1 MSWRHK
7 LFAGL
12 FVVGAVALIG
22 RVGHLAVAER
32 DFLKK
37 QGEAR
42 AVRVVPIPVH
52 RGIIYDRHGEPLAV
66 STPVYSVWTD
76 PGWTPIPAARYAELA
91 AALELPAGRV
101 SRLLERNAGSRFA
114 YLKRHVDPATAER
127 VRALDIAGVRF
138 RREYRRFYPAA
149 ETTAHVVGMTN
160 IDDAGQEGVEL
171 VLDAFLRG
179 APGEK
184 RVLRDRNGRAVKDLA
199 YLRAPEFGKDVM
211 LSLDLRLQF
220 FAYKELKSAV
230 EHNRAKS
237 GALVMLDVATGEVLA
252 MANQPSYNPNN
263 PVDRGSPGMR
273 NRAVTD
279 TYEPG
284 STIKPLSVLAAL
296 ESGRYFPDTPV
307 DTAPGYFRV
316 GSKLIEDPS
325 NRGLLTLAE
334 VLAKSSQVGMTK
346 VALDLP
352 EHAIFDVAARAG
364 LGEVPGTH
372 LPGETVGVFTSRDL
386 DKDIGRATLAFGYG
400 LTVTPL
406 QLART
411 YLTLATGGVRRPVSV
426 IREAAAPPSER
437 VFDARDVRDL
447 SRMMERVATIQGTAP
462 LARVAGYRVV
472 GKTGTTRKVSP
483 IGYDDSRHVAL
494 FAGYA
499 PAHSPRIVVVVVIDE
514 PAAGAIGGGSVAAPV
529 FSRVVARALRIL
541 GVAPEG
547 SRAIAGAAPTRD
559 SPQDSPQEKARPEPN
574 PVALRRTLA

>member
-1 MSWRHK
+1 MRPWRHQ
-7 LFAGL
+7 LLVGL
-12 FVVGAVALIG
+12 FVTAAAALLF
-22 RVGHLAVAER
+22 RMAHLGVAER

-66 STPVYSVWTD
+66 STPVFSVWTD
-76 PGWTPIPAARYAELA
+76 PSQTTLSPRDATTLSQ
-91 AALELPAGRV
+91 ALNLPPERV
-101 SRLLERNAGSRFA
+101 NRLIERSGDSRFA
-114 YLKRHVDPATAER
+114 YLKRHVDPATAAR
-127 VRALDIAGVRF
+127 VRALEIEGVHF

-149 ETTAHVVGMTN
+149 ETTAHVVGITN
-160 IDDAGQEGVEL
+160 IDDTGQEGVEL
-171 VLDAFLRG
+171 VLDALLRG
-179 APGEK
+179 SPGEK

-199 YLRAPEFGKDVM
+199 YLRPPNFGKDVT

-230 EHNRAKS
+230 EHNLAKS
-237 GALVMLDVATGEVLA
+237 GSLVMLDVASGEVLA

-263 PVDRGSPGMR
+263 PVDRGSSGVR

-296 ESGRYFPDTPV
+296 ESGRYFPDSPV
-307 DTAPGYFRV
+307 ETSPGFIRV
-316 GSKLIEDPS
+316 GRKLLEDPV
-325 NRGLLTLAE
+325 NRGRLTLTE
-334 VLAKSSQVGMTK
+334 VLAKSSQVGVTK

-352 EHAIFDVAARAG
+352 EHAIFDVMARAG
-364 LGEVPGTH
+364 LGETPGTG
-372 LPGETVGVFTSRDL
+372 LPGETLGVFTARDL

-426 IREAAAPPSER
+426 FHKAALPPSQR

-447 SRMMERVATIQGTAP
+447 SRMLEKVASAEGTAP
-462 LARVAGYRVV
+462 RARVAGYRVA
-472 GKTGTTRKVSP
+472 GKTGTTRKTSP
-483 IGYDDSRHVAL
+483 GGYDDQRHVAL

-499 PAHSPRIVVVVVIDE
+499 PVHAPRIVVVVVIDE
-514 PAAGAIGGGSVAAPV
+514 PGAGAIGGGSVAAPV
-529 FSRVVARALRIL
+529 FARVVAQALRIL
-541 GVAPEG
+541 GVAPD
-547 SRAIAGAAPTRD
+547 AGPTLARTPPQEAAPGNELPVRD
-559 SPQDSPQEKARPEPN
+559 LARASER
-574 PVALRRTLA
+574 LT

>member
-1 MSWRHK
+1 MSWRHH
-7 LFAGL
+7 LLAGL
-12 FVVGAVALIG
+12 FVAGAAALIA
-22 RVGHLAVAER
+22 RVGHLAVTER
-32 DFLKK
+32 DFLQK

-76 PGWTPIPAARYAELA
+76 PGRTPIPGGRYVDLA
-91 AALELPAGRV
+91 TALGLPVGRM
-101 SRLLERNAGSRFA
+101 SRLLERNADSRFA
-114 YLKRHVDPATAER
+114 YLRRHVDPATAER
-127 VRALDIAGVRF
+127 VRALDIPGVRF

-160 IDDAGQEGVEL
+160 IDDAGQEGIEL

-179 APGEK
+179 RPGEK
-184 RVLRDRNGRAVKDLA
+184 RVLRDRNGRSVKDLA

-220 FAYKELKSAV
+220 FAHSELKAAV

-307 DTAPGYFRV
+307 DTTPGYIRI

-325 NRGLLTLAE
+325 NRGRLTLAE
-334 VLAKSSQVGMTK
+334 VLAKSSQVGITQ

-352 EHAIFDVAARAG
+352 EHAIFDVVARAG

-426 IREAAAPPSER
+426 IRDAPAPASER
-437 VFDARDVRDL
+437 VFDARDVRDV
-447 SRMMERVATIQGTAP
+447 SRMMERVASPEGTAP

-483 IGYDDSRHVAL
+483 VGYDDSRHVAL

-499 PAHSPRIVVVVVIDE
+499 PAHAPRIVVVVVIDE
-514 PAAGAIGGGSVAAPV
+514 PTAGLIGGGSVAAPV

-541 GVAPEG
+541 GIAPEE
-547 SRAIAGAAPTRD
+547 SRAIAKAAAKYRTGHGA
-559 SPQDSPQEKARPEPN
+559 
-574 PVALRRTLA
+574 LA